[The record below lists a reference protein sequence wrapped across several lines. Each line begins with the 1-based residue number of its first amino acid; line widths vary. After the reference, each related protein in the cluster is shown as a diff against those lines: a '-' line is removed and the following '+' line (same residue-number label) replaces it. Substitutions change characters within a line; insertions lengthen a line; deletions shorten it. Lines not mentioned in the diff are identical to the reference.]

1 MKNFKFFLVFVSVLA
16 LGFTFSSCSD
26 DEENADIRDNMVGTY
41 NYTSKSYLLV
51 DDELQYT
58 GSENDETGTFTVKK
72 NDGNAT
78 TVDFYEGANLVF
90 QGNKIVE
97 AANGLAFDIPSQNYS
112 EDGVTVTIVGYDY
125 WDLSGTSYQGAYLT
139 ATKKIESAFI
149 YSIEVEGVE
158 LVIVE
163 TFEGT
168 KQ

>member
-26 DEENADIRDNMVGTY
+26 DEENADIRDNVVGTY
-41 NYTSKSYLLV
+41 NFTVKSYTIENEELV
-51 DDELQYT
+51 LQGEDT
-58 GSENDETGTFTVKK
+58 GSLTVKK
-72 NDGNAT
+72 NEGNAT
-78 TVDFYEGANLVF
+78 TIDFYDGADLMF